1 MIYKGKNVLSMEAR
15 LVKARKKRERKEN
28 RIRLRAHRELLE
40 QSSIKAQKMSGMTD
54 IEKIK
59 AILG

>member
-1 MIYKGKNVLSMEAR
+1 MIYKGRNVVRMETR
-15 LVKARKKRERKEN
+15 LAKARKKRERLEN
-28 RIRLRAHRELLE
+28 RNRLRAYRELVN
-40 QSSIKAQKMSGMTD
+40 QSSIKAQKISGMND